1 MGKDNLVILILSAV
15 LLVGCHSF
23 YRIDMDELQNLNEN
37 DVVKIQL
44 KSGKIMKVKNIQE
57 INLSNNQ
64 ELEFITFSSAE
75 YKIDSTKLI
84 VPLKKIKEIRV
95 EKFDVQ
101 KSIFSTFFI
110 TGGAILI
117 TSFILVYVFGMSFS
131 VGG

>member
-1 MGKDNLVILILSAV
+1 MRKGNFLIL
-15 LLVGCHSF
+15 LLCLLFFSGCHSF

-37 DVVKIQL
+37 DVVQIKL
-44 KSGKIMKVKNIQE
+44 ESGKIIKVKNIRQ

-84 VPLKKIKEIRV
+84 VPLKEIKEIRV

-101 KSIFSTFFI
+101 KSIFSTLFI
-110 TGGAILI
+110 TGGVILAV
-117 TSFILVYVFGMSFS
+117 SFVLVYVFGVSFS